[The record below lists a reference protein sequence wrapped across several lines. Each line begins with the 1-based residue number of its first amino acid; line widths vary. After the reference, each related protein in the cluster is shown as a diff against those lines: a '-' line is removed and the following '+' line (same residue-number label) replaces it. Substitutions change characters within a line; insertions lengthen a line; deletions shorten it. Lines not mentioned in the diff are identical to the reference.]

1 MKTTKSLLFSA
12 IFVALMLLS
21 FVASEGEEAKA
32 IEKEEDVKV
41 DEEKLTYA
49 KGSLCGYCDYCKVN
63 LVLSLIKYCEILW
76 YFEQISARWFD
87 VL

>member
-76 YFEQISARWFD
+76 YFGQISAR
-87 VL
+87 